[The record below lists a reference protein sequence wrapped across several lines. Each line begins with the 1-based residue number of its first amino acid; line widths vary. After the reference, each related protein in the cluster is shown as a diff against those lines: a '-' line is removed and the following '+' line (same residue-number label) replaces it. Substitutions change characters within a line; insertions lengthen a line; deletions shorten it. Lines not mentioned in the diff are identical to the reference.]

1 LAVSLAESG
10 AARTPRAAIA
20 GRDRWEAGTVGQIG
34 SETLIERLADWDV
47 GTVFGL
53 AVDGINAIM
62 KGLRRH
68 QDRVSPNRS
77 LI

>member
-1 LAVSLAESG
+1 M
-10 AARTPRAAIA
+10 
-20 GRDRWEAGTVGQIG
+20 GQIG